1 MNELVA
7 CTLAAL
13 PALFLVVDPV
23 GAVPVFVALTASATA
38 DEKRAIARRA
48 ALGCAVVL
56 CVFAVA
62 GGALF
67 ESFGITLAGFRITG
81 GLLLAR
87 TAMHMVDAQHLPA
100 CDAGGRASGEPLQ
113 RDPSFFPLCVPLLAG
128 PGALA
133 TVLVLTSRHPGW
145 ACTAA
150 VLVAIALTALATWLL
165 LRAAPRIGE
174 LLSRG
179 ALEVVTRLM
188 GLVLAAISVEFV
200 IAGIREVAT
209 HVP

>member
-1 MNELVA
+1 MNDLVT

-23 GAVPVFVALTASATA
+23 GAVPVLVAMTASATA
-38 DEKRAIARRA
+38 GEKRAIARRA

-56 CVFAVA
+56 AAFAVA

-67 ESFGITLAGFRITG
+67 ASFGITLAGFRITG

-100 CDAGGRASGEPLQ
+100 CEASSGAAGKGRH

-145 ACTAA
+145 GCTAA
-150 VLVAIALTALATWLL
+150 VLVAIVLTAVATWLL

-174 LLSRG
+174 WLSPG
-179 ALEVVTRLM
+179 ALEIVTRLM

-200 IAGIREVAT
+200 IAGIREVVTRA
-209 HVP
+209 P